1 MSIFGFWSTPPTA
14 RTSKG
19 AAAPESSKRSN
30 SGDDGA
36 FLLKLVAMLQAQSD
50 RADNTPL
57 ELNATAIEYL
67 SSFVTKSRLRDQA
80 PRSIEV
86 QKGVRQLERLLL
98 QVRHLKITLS
108 RSKRRVDVSPF
119 AALQVLEVNGVPVSS
134 LEGHTALRMQLKSLR
149 FEGAPLESVADLL
162 APGFVAE
169 EKREA
174 IQAPQEGR
182 LQQRRAA
189 SNNNGLQRQRSSGD
203 SGSEDHLWLTARWGQ
218 LTTLVLNNCGL
229 GEGAGPGLNDD
240 TLRLAWQAKVG
251 VCVFTK
257 RLYDQ
262 VCRIEKRKLPEVLY
276 R

>member
-1 MSIFGFWSTPPTA
+1 MSIFGFWSKPPSPA
-14 RTSKG
+14 RLPKG

-67 SSFVTKSRLRDQA
+67 SSFVNRSRLHDQ
-80 PRSIEV
+80 PPLPLEV
-86 QKGVRQLERLLL
+86 QRGVRQLERLLL
-98 QVRHLKITLS
+98 QVRHLRITLS

-149 FEGAPLESVADLL
+149 FEGATLESVAALL

-169 EKREA
+169 EKREVV
-174 IQAPQEGR
+174 QPVQEGR

-189 SNNNGLQRQRSSGD
+189 SNSNGLQRPRSSGALRNGGD
-203 SGSEDHLWLTARWGQ
+203 GDGSEDQQWLTARWGQ

-229 GEGAGPGLNDD
+229 GEGTGLGLNDD

-251 VCVFTK
+251 GCILFVQRT
-257 RLYDQ
+257 
-262 VCRIEKRKLPEVLY
+262 
-276 R
+276 